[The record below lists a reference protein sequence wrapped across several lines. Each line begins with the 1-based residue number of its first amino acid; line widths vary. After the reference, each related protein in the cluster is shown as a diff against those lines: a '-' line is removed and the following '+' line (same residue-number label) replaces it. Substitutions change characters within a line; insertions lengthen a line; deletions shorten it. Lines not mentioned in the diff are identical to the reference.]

1 MNRRRWTYVGI
12 AAGAFGAIAGA
23 HWFRKRRTAKDSS
36 KRFPGMWDLTKDVA
50 ESIESG
56 KRALRGED
64 DEDEESGAR
73 PPVN

>member
-1 MNRRRWTYVGI
+1 MTRRRWTYVGL

-23 HWFRKRRTAKDSS
+23 HYWLRKRKAANASS
-36 KRFPGMWDLTKDVA
+36 KQFPGMWDLTKDVS

-64 DEDEESGAR
+64 EQEDPK
-73 PPVN
+73 PPVD